1 MHTPANMDAQAQQLI
16 DHLQLKPHP
25 EGGYYAETYRAT
37 EVVQTAGG
45 LTRSAGTA
53 IYFLLQGREKSH
65 FHRIASDELWFYH
78 QGQPLEIVSIREGQL
93 HTVRL
98 GSNLAHGESLQATI
112 PAHTWFAARVA
123 GGAGYALVSCTVAPG
138 FDFADFEL
146 AERGVLTAAFPDLA
160 ATIEVFTRK

>member
-1 MHTPANMDAQAQQLI
+1 MHTPANMDTQAQQLI

-25 EGGYYAETYRAT
+25 EGGYYAETYRAAEAVHT
-37 EVVQTAGG
+37 HSGR
-45 LTRSAGTA
+45 TRSAGTA
-53 IYFLLQGREKSH
+53 IYFLLHGQDKSH
-65 FHRIASDELWFYH
+65 FHKIAADELWFFH

-146 AERGVLTAAFPDLA
+146 AERGPLTAAFPELA